1 MLLTFVISGLFL
13 LSAAFFLWSVL
24 APALRTNGQEPQQ
37 VDLQSFLNLLD
48 PSQQEYLRAS
58 TSRAEYRE
66 LLRYRRRALAA
77 YLQSMARNSA
87 LALRV
92 ADAVLAATPTREM
105 EVAAL
110 RLTNAALETRTYAI
124 SGLLFLRLGSLLP
137 GEAVRLRKAAERY
150 QVLSKALAGRAFVGA
165 AQRA

>member
-1 MLLTFVISGLFL
+1 MRERERCSI
-13 LSAAFFLWSVL
+13 
-24 APALRTNGQEPQQ
+24 AP
-37 VDLQSFLNLLD
+37 
-48 PSQQEYLRAS
+48 
-58 TSRAEYRE
+58 
-66 LLRYRRRALAA
+66 
-77 YLQSMARNSA
+77 
-87 LALRV
+87 
-92 ADAVLAATPTREM
+92 
-105 EVAAL
+105 AL